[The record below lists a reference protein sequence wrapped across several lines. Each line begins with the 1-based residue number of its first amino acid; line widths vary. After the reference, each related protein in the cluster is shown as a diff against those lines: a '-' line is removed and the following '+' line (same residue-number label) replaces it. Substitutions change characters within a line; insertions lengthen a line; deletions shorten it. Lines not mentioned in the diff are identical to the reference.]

1 MMNDATLRQMAAAKT
16 MANNDNH
23 MSRALLGRLHIPV
36 CSTPTEAPWVNS
48 RGVLKPNYFD
58 VQLNQNDESQRASE
72 HREFRFAAWTTRRL
86 IGQFISVGHKKHPS
100 PECSFVSKHPRWRPG
115 VQAEALLHRNLLR
128 QAQQLDAG
136 FRYCSVRL

>member
-58 VQLNQNDESQRASE
+58 DSTKMMSPSAQAS
-72 HREFRFAAWTTRRL
+72 
-86 IGQFISVGHKKHPS
+86 IV
-100 PECSFVSKHPRWRPG
+100 SFG
-115 VQAEALLHRNLLR
+115 LLLGLL
-128 QAQQLDAG
+128 
-136 FRYCSVRL
+136 VV